1 MKHRVLFQS
10 GTYGYRNFR
19 IPALVATSSGV
30 LLAFCA
36 ARYGIGDDWD
46 ASDLVVRRSTD
57 GGTTWNE
64 MRVLAGDGQFPHDNA
79 VPIASRDGT
88 LHLLFTINT
97 ARLFYCTSQDD
108 GQTFTTPVEITQVV
122 QGFASLYPWNVC
134 ASGPGHGIEL
144 SSGRLLAPL
153 WLSNG
158 GRIHRPSAV
167 VTIFSDDGG
176 KSWQRGEL
184 VCQDS
189 AWVKNP
195 SESVLAQ
202 LADGRVLISVRNESP
217 QRCRLLAYSADG
229 SSSWVSR
236 YAPDLPEAVCMAS
249 LLGLPD
255 GALLHVA
262 PSPVSN
268 QTQPWYGRTAPEQD
282 NRDTHASPLV
292 RQRLVARLSQDA
304 GEHWLEAG
312 VLEPGWA
319 GYSDLARTPDG
330 TLHCFYEAGALGGN
344 MFDPETL
351 TLASF
356 DESWL
361 RPVAGNSALGFARKG

>member
-1 MKHRVLFQS
+1 MKHRVLFPS
-10 GTYGYRNFR
+10 GTRGYRNFR

-57 GGTTWNE
+57 GGITWSE

-88 LHLLFTINT
+88 LHLLFTINS
-97 ARLFYCTSQDD
+97 ARLFHCTSQDD

-122 QGFASLYPWNVC
+122 QGFASVYPWNVC

-144 SSGRLLAPL
+144 SSGRLLVPL

-184 VCQDS
+184 VSQDS
-189 AWVKNP
+189 TWVKNP
-195 SESVLAQ
+195 SESALAQ

-217 QRCRLLAYSADG
+217 QRRRLLAYSPDG
-229 SSSWVSR
+229 SSSWMSR
-236 YAPDLPEAVCMAS
+236 YALDLPEAVCMAS

-268 QTQPWYGRTAPEQD
+268 LTQPWYGRTAPEQ
-282 NRDTHASPLV
+282 NHSHTHASPLL
-292 RQRLVARLSQDA
+292 RQRLVVRLSGDA
-304 GEHWLEAG
+304 GTSWSEAG
-312 VLEPGWA
+312 VIELAWA

-330 TLHCFYEAGALGGN
+330 TLHCLYEAGAREGN

-356 DESWL
+356 GESWL
-361 RPVAGNSALGFARKG
+361 RPVAGNSALGFARNG

>member
-10 GTYGYRNFR
+10 GTHGYRNFR

-46 ASDLVVRRSTD
+46 ASNLVMRRSTD
-57 GGTTWNE
+57 GGTTWSE
-64 MRVLAGDGQFPHDNA
+64 IRVLVGDGQFPHDNA
-79 VPIASRDGT
+79 VPIAGRDGT
-88 LHLLFTINT
+88 LHLLFTINS
-97 ARLFYCTSQDD
+97 ARLFHCTSQDD
-108 GQTFTTPVEITQVV
+108 GQTFSAPIEITQVV
-122 QGFASLYPWNVC
+122 QGFASFYPWNVC

-144 SSGRLLAPL
+144 SSGRLLVPL
-153 WLSNG
+153 WLSSG
-158 GRIHRPSAV
+158 GPIHRPSAV

-176 KSWQRGEL
+176 KSWHRGEL

-195 SESVLAQ
+195 SESVVAQ

-217 QRCRLLAYSADG
+217 QQRRLLAYSNNG
-229 SSSWVSR
+229 SSSWQFS
-236 YAPDLPEAVCMAS
+236 YAADLLEPVCMAS
-249 LLGLPD
+249 LLTLPE
-255 GALLHVA
+255 GTLLHAA
-262 PSPVSN
+262 PSPLSTL
-268 QTQPWYGRTAPEQD
+268 TQPWYGRTAPDQA
-282 NRDTHASPLV
+282 NPDTHASPLL
-292 RQRLVARLSQDA
+292 RQRLVARLSQDG
-304 GEHWLEAG
+304 GESWVEAG

-330 TLHCFYEAGALGGN
+330 TLHCFYEAGALDGN

-351 TLASF
+351 TLVSF
-356 DESWL
+356 SESWL
-361 RPVAGNSALGFARKG
+361 RPVAGESALGSSRPQ